1 MSRSLRTITAAAA
14 AAAVAVAPAAV
25 ATAHPA
31 SAHAARTTTLHLSAQ
46 PMKLRF
52 STNHLTAK
60 AGTVTLVL
68 VNPKNAGMPHGVAVE
83 GKGVDKDSKIV
94 QPGRTARLT
103 VKLKRGTYQFYCP
116 VPGHKQAGM
125 KGTLTIR

>member
-1 MSRSLRTITAAAA
+1 MSRNLRTITAVAAT
-14 AAAVAVAPAAV
+14 AAVAVTPAAI
-25 ATAHPA
+25 ATAQPV

-52 STNHLTAK
+52 NTNHLTAK
-60 AGTVTLVL
+60 AGTVTVVL
-68 VNPKNAGMPHGVAVE
+68 VNPKNSGMPHGVAVE
-83 GKGVDKDSKIV
+83 GHGVDKDSKIV
-94 QPGRTARLT
+94 QPGHTVRLT
-103 VKLKRGTYQFYCP
+103 VKLKRGKYQFYCP